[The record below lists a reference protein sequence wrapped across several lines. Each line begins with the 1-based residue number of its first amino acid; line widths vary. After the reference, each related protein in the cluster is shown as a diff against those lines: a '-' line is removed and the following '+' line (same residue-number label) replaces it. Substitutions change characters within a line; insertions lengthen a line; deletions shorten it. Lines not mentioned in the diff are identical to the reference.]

1 MLGLILGIATAL
13 PGNQSPPVFRAEAY
27 VITNQIVL
35 LERGDQPVR
44 GLTAANASIVVDKKI
59 AVPFEVREHSEKPAH
74 YLFSFNP
81 PERLRDGKS
90 HRIDVKIR
98 SRDGKWRTL
107 PLKWQATFVKPT
119 SEAAAISAAKT
130 AIVGTIE
137 AKMPRVTFEAWLR
150 DLVGDKPAI
159 TWEVNDC
166 GEQTGSPVDRGRD
179 TPICVEAR
187 VELAVNRQLGL
198 LLAAGSNG
206 RGLSTDPPA
215 FYYGSLKGPGHPTS
229 GFSRR
234 SQRFPASLAA
244 LGVPGQMQSSSRHLI
259 ADWLTR
265 LVARV
270 RSIDGV
276 RGAWTRF

>member
-1 MLGLILGIATAL
+1 
-13 PGNQSPPVFRAEAY
+13 
-27 VITNQIVL
+27 
-35 LERGDQPVR
+35 
-44 GLTAANASIVVDKKI
+44 
-59 AVPFEVREHSEKPAH
+59 
-74 YLFSFNP
+74 
-81 PERLRDGKS
+81 
-90 HRIDVKIR
+90 
-98 SRDGKWRTL
+98 L

-215 FYYGSLKGPGHPTS
+215 FYYGYLKGPGPSDIRFLKTLAEVS
-229 GFSRR
+229 SVIGRSRR
-234 SQRFPASLAA
+234 SGADAVFFSPPHRRLADQVGCEGSQHRRCSRRLDEVLTCPVSSDQSLLENDAPRA
-244 LGVPGQMQSSSRHLI
+244 LS
-259 ADWLTR
+259 
-265 LVARV
+265 
-270 RSIDGV
+270 
-276 RGAWTRF
+276 